1 MSIENQIADYCNE
14 EEAACLVCNESMT
27 LSSEGGYDI
36 LICDN
41 ADCDYK
47 VWADGD
53 EY

>member
-1 MSIENQIADYCNE
+1 MSIENQIAINADEQEVYCSE
-14 EEAACLVCNESMT
+14 CEGEMT
-27 LSSEGGYDI
+27 LSIEGGYDI

-41 ADCDYK
+41 CSHK

>member
-1 MSIENQIADYCNE
+1 MSIENQIADHCNE
-14 EEAACLVCNESMT
+14 DESTCSVCNESMT

-36 LICDN
+36 LICDSSV
-41 ADCDYK
+41 CDYK